1 MERPNLG
8 GRSHDFAS
16 IALTVVEKG
25 KEAVAASAS
34 FGNQAAWAAA
44 PHAFLGNSQGSG
56 PACFGIPRFG
66 GSSSAVVNQQTGDGS
81 SGQEA
86 ARVRLRGA
94 GSDAAGARVCS
105 GEPGLS
111 RRLRSPL
118 AATARRCIGANVAGA
133 LPQAFHG
140 RPGFLS
146 WSCPC
151 EAQSSRRA
159 GCLPS
164 RVRSIRPSPASVRLP
179 SASGRTR
186 SPAVS
191 RRGPRRRRPCRGL

>member
-1 MERPNLG
+1 MSSPGRTALTIGGERLYGRPNLG
-8 GRSHDFAS
+8 GPSHDFAS
-16 IALTVVEKG
+16 IALRVVEKG

-105 GEPGLS
+105 GEPGLIAAAP
-111 RRLRSPL
+111 LPACGDRSEM
-118 AATARRCIGANVAGA
+118 
-133 LPQAFHG
+133 H
-140 RPGFLS
+140 
-146 WSCPC
+146 
-151 EAQSSRRA
+151 
-159 GCLPS
+159 
-164 RVRSIRPSPASVRLP
+164 RSE
-179 SASGRTR
+179 
-186 SPAVS
+186 
-191 RRGPRRRRPCRGL
+191 RRRRPSASLPWPGRVS

>member
-1 MERPNLG
+1 VFPPLSQFTAFGSRHGVNGRIGRPQPERP
-8 GRSHDFAS
+8 SHDVAS
-16 IALTVVEKG
+16 IALDGREKG

-56 PACFGIPRFG
+56 PASLGIPRFG
-66 GSSSAVVNQQTGDGS
+66 GSSSAVVNQRTGDGS

-86 ARVRLRGA
+86 ARVRPRGA

-111 RRLRSPL
+111 RPLRFPL
-118 AATARRCIGANVAGA
+118 AATAWRCIGANVAGA

-140 RPGFLS
+140 RAGFLGGLGGTS
-146 WSCPC
+146 LVVGTRWSFRSKDAGSPC
-151 EAQSSRRA
+151 HSER
-159 GCLPS
+159 GCVGGDPS
-164 RVRSIRPSPASVRLP
+164 F
-179 SASGRTR
+179 
-186 SPAVS
+186 
-191 RRGPRRRRPCRGL
+191 